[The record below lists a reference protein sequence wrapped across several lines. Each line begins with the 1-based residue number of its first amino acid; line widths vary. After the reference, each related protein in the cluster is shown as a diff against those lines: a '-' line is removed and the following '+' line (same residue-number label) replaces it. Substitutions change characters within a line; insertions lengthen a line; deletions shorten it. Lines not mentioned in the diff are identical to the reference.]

1 MDIFLLN
8 VSLSSGSIP
17 SATGNTARSLL
28 FGGKSKSLGAK
39 RFEKGRAKSGTNPK
53 ALIFKQ
59 HLYIYIRAKAE
70 QCIDLAIVS
79 LKTLSLAFD
88 AKSRMKETMIFPGG
102 SHESLHS
109 L

>member
-39 RFEKGRAKSGTNPK
+39 RFEKGRAKSGTNPE

-59 HLYIYIRAKAE
+59 HLYMSQGRTVHRFGYCE
-70 QCIDLAIVS
+70 PENSVFGL
-79 LKTLSLAFD
+79 
-88 AKSRMKETMIFPGG
+88 
-102 SHESLHS
+102 
-109 L
+109 

>member
-17 SATGNTARSLL
+17 SATGHTARSLL

-39 RFEKGRAKSGTNPK
+39 RFEKGRAKSGTNPE

-59 HLYIYIRAKAE
+59 HLYIGAKAE